1 MEGNGVIWRFS
12 SIIHLV
18 EGLGGVGFFR
28 GGGVVVLVFGF
39 GFVVSGLFWFLREVF
54 FFL

>member
-1 MEGNGVIWRFS
+1 MEVFFNNSFG
-12 SIIHLV
+12 
-18 EGLGGVGFFR
+18 GGVRGGGFR

-54 FFL
+54 FFYNFKK